1 MKDKVKVEFDKYEI
15 GTIINALRDFR
26 NDKLKEEIS
35 IESIDDLLIK
45 LADIYDNKYN
55 LVKEARKE
63 YGR

>member
-1 MKDKVKVEFDKYEI
+1 MKDKVKVELDKYEI

-35 IESIDDLLIK
+35 IDSLDDLLIK
-45 LADIYDNKYN
+45 LADVYDNKFN
-55 LVKEARKE
+55 LIKETRRE